1 MARIESFGITIIEAL
16 ASGLPVITFDTK
28 GGNELIEDD
37 YNGIIVKN
45 SSSDQIVDAITQYN
59 KNTILY
65 ENIKNTVTSIESF
78 DLSLIT
84 KKTI

>member
-1 MARIESFGITIIEAL
+1 M
-16 ASGLPVITFDTK
+16 ITFDTK

-65 ENIKNTVTSIESF
+65 EKHKKNTVTSIESF

-84 KKTI
+84 KKTIKIYEEMIK